1 MRRPQTKVV
10 YDDNSDEEDDNLSY
24 RSDED
29 ELLDDSPSDLEEE
42 ALGNDSDYVEELPD
56 DDDGGGGGDDGSYCT
71 ESSFRSHST
80 LGSTPGTFL
89 LEACAVLLQTCLQ
102 CLKVVVSFFKPCAET
117 KAHCSKWSLHS
128 KTGLCLPS
136 ARLARALQNGRSS
149 RSPCF
154 LTLFKKHIL
163 LLFSDFFP
171 PARVFKFACFRAFG
185 DLRVRAVMYSVGS
198 FIHPSFCTSVFIF
211 NHE

>member
-56 DDDGGGGGDDGSYCT
+56 DDDGGDDGSYCT

-80 LGSTPGTFL
+80 LGSTPGTFI
-89 LEACAVLLQTCLQ
+89 CTLLQTCLQ
-102 CLKVVVSFFKPCAET
+102 ILKVEVLFLAYCRNQDALFKMELALRNGPLFTVCSTCPRFAEWT
-117 KAHCSKWSLHS
+117 FQPVL
-128 KTGLCLPS
+128 L
-136 ARLARALQNGRSS
+136 
-149 RSPCF
+149 F
-154 LTLFKKHIL
+154 LTLCLRSTFSFLIIL
-163 LLFSDFFP
+163 SYLQMRP
-171 PARVFKFACFRAFG
+171 
-185 DLRVRAVMYSVGS
+185 
-198 FIHPSFCTSVFIF
+198 
-211 NHE
+211 

>member
-56 DDDGGGGGDDGSYCT
+56 DDDGDDGSYCT

-80 LGSTPGTFL
+80 LGSTPGTFI
-89 LEACAVLLQTCLQ
+89 CAVLQTCVQ
-102 CLKVVVSFFKPCAET
+102 ILKVEVLFSAYCRNQDALFKMELARRNGPLFTVCATCPGFAEWTFRPVLFCLTFCVRSTVNFLRIFIFIVLFKTQVSFSAFSRFGEFGSAGRFTHFPFI
-117 KAHCSKWSLHS
+117 HS
-128 KTGLCLPS
+128 
-136 ARLARALQNGRSS
+136 
-149 RSPCF
+149 
-154 LTLFKKHIL
+154 
-163 LLFSDFFP
+163 LLF
-171 PARVFKFACFRAFG
+171 
-185 DLRVRAVMYSVGS
+185 L
-198 FIHPSFCTSVFIF
+198 
-211 NHE
+211 

>member
-56 DDDGGGGGDDGSYCT
+56 DDDGDDGSYCT

-80 LGSTPGTFL
+80 LGSTPGTFTG
-89 LEACAVLLQTCLQ
+89 AVLQTCF
-102 CLKVVVSFFKPCAET
+102 CKILKVQLLFLAYCRNQDALFKMELALRNGPLFTVCSACPCFAERTFQPVLSFFDRFVSEAP
-117 KAHCSKWSLHS
+117 
-128 KTGLCLPS
+128 
-136 ARLARALQNGRSS
+136 LASW
-149 RSPCF
+149 
-154 LTLFKKHIL
+154 
-163 LLFSDFFP
+163 
-171 PARVFKFACFRAFG
+171 
-185 DLRVRAVMYSVGS
+185 
-198 FIHPSFCTSVFIF
+198 
-211 NHE
+211 

>member
-56 DDDGGGGGDDGSYCT
+56 DDDGDDGSYCT

-80 LGSTPGTFL
+80 LGSTPGTFI
-89 LEACAVLLQTCLQ
+89 CALLQTCLQ
-102 CLKVVVSFFKPCAET
+102 ILKVEVLFLAYCRNQDALFKMELALRNGPLFTVCSTCPRFAEWT
-117 KAHCSKWSLHS
+117 FQPVL
-128 KTGLCLPS
+128 L
-136 ARLARALQNGRSS
+136 
-149 RSPCF
+149 F
-154 LTLFKKHIL
+154 LTLCL
-163 LLFSDFFP
+163 RST
-171 PARVFKFACFRAFG
+171 FKFLIILSYLQMR
-185 DLRVRAVMYSVGS
+185 
-198 FIHPSFCTSVFIF
+198 P
-211 NHE
+211 

>member
-56 DDDGGGGGDDGSYCT
+56 DDDDGGGGGGDDGSYCT

-80 LGSTPGTFL
+80 LGSTPGTFVCKR
-89 LEACAVLLQTCLQ
+89 AQFFLQPCLQ
-102 CLKVVVSFFKPCAET
+102 KLKVDVFVFEA
-117 KAHCSKWSLHS
+117 
-128 KTGLCLPS
+128 LCTNQD
-136 ARLARALQNGRSS
+136 A
-149 RSPCF
+149 
-154 LTLFKKHIL
+154 LFKMEL
-163 LLFSDFFP
+163 ALRNGPLFTVCATCPCSAEWTFQPVSLLFPPFVRSLFCLYLGFSYFP
-171 PARVFKFACFRAFG
+171 TRG
-185 DLRVRAVMYSVGS
+185 
-198 FIHPSFCTSVFIF
+198 
-211 NHE
+211 